1 MTLYR
6 FKGNDSEIDVYSDK
20 QVKALKKARKSKY
33 VKLNVRINQK
43 HLDMMS
49 RAIGKHSTNEQL
61 VEEFIKQ
68 VSQL

>member
-1 MTLYR
+1 MSLYR
-6 FKGNDSEIDVYSDK
+6 IKGNDSEIDVYSDK
-20 QVKALKKARKSKY
+20 QVTALKKARKSKFVELS
-33 VKLNVRINQK
+33 VKLPQK

-68 VSQL
+68 VSKL

>member
-1 MTLYR
+1 MALFR

-20 QVKALKKARKSKY
+20 QVKALKKARKSKFVELR
-33 VKLNVRINQK
+33 VKLPQK

-49 RAIGKHSTNEQL
+49 RAIGKHSSNEQL

-68 VSQL
+68 VSKL

>member
-20 QVKALKKARKSKY
+20 QVTALKKARKSKFVELS
-33 VKLNVRINQK
+33 VKLPQK

-49 RAIGKHSTNEQL
+49 RAIGKHSSNEQL
-61 VEEFIKQ
+61 LEEFIKQ
-68 VSQL
+68 VSKL

>member
-1 MTLYR
+1 MSIFR

-20 QVKALKKARKSKY
+20 QVKALKKARKSKF
-33 VKLNVRINQK
+33 VKLSVKLPQK

-68 VSQL
+68 VSKL